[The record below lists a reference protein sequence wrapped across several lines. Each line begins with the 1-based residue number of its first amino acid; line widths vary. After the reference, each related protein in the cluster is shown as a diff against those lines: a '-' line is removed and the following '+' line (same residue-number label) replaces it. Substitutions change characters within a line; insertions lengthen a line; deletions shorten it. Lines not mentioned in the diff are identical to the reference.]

1 MKEPQRWESKDLK
14 TQQIKWHFC
23 YEIKEIGIR
32 AEASDFNKKR
42 AQNLSAQK
50 FLGCT
55 MKNKL
60 TRAKTL
66 QQRSFYPL
74 ITETLAN
81 LAQLWS
87 HFKTCWSDFFFAQW
101 SNHIK

>member
-50 FLGCT
+50 FLKQFFPKGFT
-55 MKNKL
+55 WNKVVEVVFDKKGL
-60 TRAKTL
+60 EINEILKEKDQKL
-66 QQRSFYPL
+66 
-74 ITETLAN
+74 ET
-81 LAQLWS
+81 
-87 HFKTCWSDFFFAQW
+87 
-101 SNHIK
+101 